1 MVGCGGSETSPGDTA
16 AGLEGDAVETSSG
29 VSSAPRVQAPPTV
42 RIETS
47 LGTITVVLEPE
58 KAPLTVRNFLSYVDD
73 GHYDG
78 TIFHQVVDGYI
89 VLGGGFT
96 PEFEEKPVLEAIRNE
111 AHNGLQNRRGTIAM
125 ARQAD
130 AIDSST
136 CQFFINLADNPELD
150 HKDREAPEAYGYC
163 VFGRVTEGLEV
174 LDKIG
179 KVQVQDREGFQMV
192 PVQPVAIRSIKRW
205 H

>member
-1 MVGCGGSETSPGDTA
+1 M
-16 AGLEGDAVETSSG
+16 
-29 VSSAPRVQAPPTV
+29 
-42 RIETS
+42 
-47 LGTITVVLEPE
+47 GTITVVLEPE

-96 PEFEEKPVLEAIRNE
+96 PQFEERPALEAVRNE
-111 AHNGLQNRRGTIAM
+111 AHNGLLNRRGTIAM

-150 HKDREAPEAYGYC
+150 HKDRDPPEAYGYC
-163 VFGRVTEGLEV
+163 VFGRVTEGMEV

-179 KVQVQDREGFQMV
+179 KVQVQDREGFQMA